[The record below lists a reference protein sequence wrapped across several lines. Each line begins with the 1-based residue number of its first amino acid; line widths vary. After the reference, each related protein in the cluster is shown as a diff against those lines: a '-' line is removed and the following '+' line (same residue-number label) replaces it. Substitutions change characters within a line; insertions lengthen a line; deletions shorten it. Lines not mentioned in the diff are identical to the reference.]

1 MSDLLQRLK
10 PKERRGSKPRC
21 HFLTHGAPGQV
32 AENLTQLISPF
43 GSVSPAD
50 RWMPQGFDNIEE
62 AQLDN
67 VPGLLDPKTATE
79 LRKWW
84 LAAKTPNART
94 PNFDIASTCTIQGK
108 LGLLLIEA
116 KAHDEELNKEIAGK
130 KLTREASQHSMANHG
145 RIGKAIAKA
154 RDGLREATSMEWHI
168 SRDSHYQM
176 SNRFAWAWKLTE
188 LGFAVA
194 LVYLGFLNVQEMK
207 DKGKPFAND
216 SEWERLVKAHS
227 EPLFPHEVWNRQWTI
242 NGRPFIPM
250 IRSIEQSLDFATQEA
265 RLCPRPTPAKR
276 DLNG

>member
-62 AQLDN
+62 AQLDS
-67 VPGLLDPKTATE
+67 VPGLLDPKAAAE
-79 LRKWW
+79 LREWW
-84 LAAKTPNART
+84 LAAKTPTART

-116 KAHDEELNKEIAGK
+116 KAHDEELKKETAGK
-130 KLTREASQHSMANHG
+130 KRREASQGSVANHEK
-145 RIGKAIAKA
+145 IAAAIAST
-154 RDGLREATSMEWHI
+154 RDGFQEATSLEWHI

-176 SNRFAWAWKLTE
+176 SNRFAWSGKLTE

-194 LVYLGFLNVQEMK
+194 LVYLGFLNAQEMK
-207 DKGKPFAND
+207 DKGNPFAD
-216 SEWERLVKAHS
+216 HADWKRIVKAHS
-227 EPLFPHEVWNRQWTI
+227 KPLFPPKVWNRQWTI
-242 NGRPFIPM
+242 NGRPFIPL
-250 IRSIEQSLDFATQEA
+250 IRPSEQGLDFASQEA
-265 RLCPRPTPAKR
+265 KP
-276 DLNG
+276 